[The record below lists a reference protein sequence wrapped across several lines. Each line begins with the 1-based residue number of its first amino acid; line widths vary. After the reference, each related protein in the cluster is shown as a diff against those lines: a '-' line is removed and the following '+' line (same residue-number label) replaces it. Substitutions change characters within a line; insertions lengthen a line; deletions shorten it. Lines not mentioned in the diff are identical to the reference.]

1 MRILQI
7 IVIVTLI
14 TLALAGGSGN
24 RRRKGT
30 SQASQRR
37 ARERARERMREA
49 RQAHAADGE
58 RLILLMT
65 ANSLTPPPQMPHS
78 YQFLTSMHRRMKTTI
93 KILSLPSAT
102 LQIRPCRH

>member
-14 TLALAGGSGN
+14 TLALAGGFGN

-30 SQASQRR
+30 SQSSQRR
-37 ARERARERMREA
+37 ARERARELARER

-58 RLILLMT
+58 RLIIIMT
-65 ANSLTPPPQMPHS
+65 AN
-78 YQFLTSMHRRMKTTI
+78 
-93 KILSLPSAT
+93 
-102 LQIRPCRH
+102 